1 MGIRNKKNN
10 LSESGSFNMPE
21 KTERKKGEFE
31 DFITKFL
38 GKIYLNR
45 DTFFGLDSNKIVIII
60 TPSLKIASI
69 LSKPKKLLRDFPLSK
84 DEILDFVTLKSWAS
98 QNEYEITFAAE
109 TPKLKR
115 TFYSQLGDVMVE
127 SHDKNSDTYISLYNE
142 LENSNLPQSIKE
154 WAKNNPEK
162 FMKNMD
168 EVKKLLGE

>member
-1 MGIRNKKNN
+1 
-10 LSESGSFNMPE
+10 
-21 KTERKKGEFE
+21 
-31 DFITKFL
+31 
-38 GKIYLNR
+38 
-45 DTFFGLDSNKIVIII
+45 
-60 TPSLKIASI
+60 
-69 LSKPKKLLRDFPLSK
+69 LLRDFPLSK